1 MNQLQA
7 MLEKAKTDKVLMD
20 KLEELGRKNA
30 VPEEIIAFAADHGFT
45 ITANDL
51 EVAACGKI
59 GGELNEEQLDQISG
73 GFIYPTENRF
83 DPNVCPGLTRTR
95 YECVGLFQFCNCDH
109 YKRELFGTGK
119 YSYWHYCNTNG
130 FKAYKGDYAGNP
142 DPS

>member
-1 MNQLQA
+1 MNEMEKNNSTDSQA
-7 MLEKAKTDKVLMD
+7 GIKVENKKSL
-20 KLEELGRKNA
+20 
-30 VPEEIIAFAADHGFT
+30 T
-45 ITANDL
+45 
-51 EVAACGKI
+51 
-59 GGELNEEQLDQISG
+59 EEQLDQISG

-130 FKAYKGDYAGNP
+130 FKAYKGDYNGNP